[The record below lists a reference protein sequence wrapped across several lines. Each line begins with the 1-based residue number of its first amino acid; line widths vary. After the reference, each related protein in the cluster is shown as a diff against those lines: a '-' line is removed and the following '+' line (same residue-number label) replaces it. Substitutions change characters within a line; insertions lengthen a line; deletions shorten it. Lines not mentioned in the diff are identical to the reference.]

1 MNKFSFIYL
10 ILVYLLFAL
19 FTSLSNIDLYYQIIG
34 SLTLILLFGIPHGAI
49 DNILLLSESN
59 ISRNTFYTSYIA
71 SIIIYIFLWMIA
83 PLYSFIFF
91 LIISAYHF
99 GESQLNNYK
108 LNTKTNKITYF
119 IWGLFLISTLL
130 FYNKIELINLFNQFQ
145 DTKSL
150 SIIFENQSIKIIFI
164 ISNLG
169 VLSLLIKNT
178 FKKNISS
185 DSLKKELFLIL
196 LIHISFFLFPAII
209 CFTLYFVVLHSLK
222 VLIEEFKYL
231 KNKNKKFN
239 LINFIITLSPYTF
252 ISILTIIAFLFMSK
266 YGYLNISILLLS
278 MISISV
284 ITLPH
289 SVTMAKFY
297 KKI

>member
-10 ILVYLLFAL
+10 VLVYLLFAL

-34 SLTLILLFGIPHGAI
+34 SLSLILLFGIPHGAI
-49 DNILLLSESN
+49 DNILLLSETN
-59 ISRNTFYTSYIA
+59 ISKNTFYISYLS
-71 SIIIYIFLWMIA
+71 SIIIYIFLWIIA
-83 PLYSFIFF
+83 PLYSFVFF

-99 GESQLNNYK
+99 GESQLTNYN
-108 LNTKTNKITYF
+108 LNTKTKKLSYF

-130 FYNKIELINLFNQFQ
+130 FYNKSELITLFNQFS
-145 DTKSL
+145 DTKNL
-150 SIIFENQSIKIIFI
+150 SVIFDNKFVDIIFI
-164 ISNLG
+164 ISNLV
-169 VLSLLIKNT
+169 VLSLLINYS
-178 FKKNISS
+178 FKKYISN
-185 DSLKKELFLIL
+185 DSLKKEFFLIF
-196 LIHISFFLFPAII
+196 LIHISFFLFPVII

-222 VLIEEFKYL
+222 VLLEEFKYL

-278 MISISV
+278 IISISV